1 MRRVIP
7 INKLD
12 TRFRQIS
19 KLDIRRVRHIDKLDT
34 RKGQQQMSYFDNLD
48 TRIGN
53 ECPFSTS

>member
-34 RKGQQQMSYFDNLD
+34 RKGQ
-48 TRIGN
+48 
-53 ECPFSTS
+53 

>member
-19 KLDIRRVRHIDKLDT
+19 KLDIRRVRRIDKLD
-34 RKGQQQMSYFDNLD
+34 GQ
-48 TRIGN
+48 
-53 ECPFSTS
+53 